1 MTRLVT
7 QTKLMGIPYV
17 EEIPSDLSKFSLIV
31 DGIFGFSFRPPIR
44 EPFGL
49 ILKKLAQSN
58 IPIFSIDIPSG
69 IASATNTMVKFLPKN
84 LKKKTYCLP
93 QWRIQEREGGRN

>member
-1 MTRLVT
+1 
-7 QTKLMGIPYV
+7 MGIPYV

-69 IASATNTMVKFLPKN
+69 ILP
-84 LKKKTYCLP
+84 P
-93 QWRIQEREGGRN
+93 